1 MHGGAFRAPGR
12 LEARVRW
19 ILILIGLLIVAAI
32 AAAVWALVAGVV
44 EVSLD
49 EARDAV
55 IIIYALLGIMFF
67 LVAIIVALAIFF
79 AVRMLTGLARDA
91 YEEQARPL
99 IDDVRGTVQSVR
111 GSVEFVSDQ
120 AISPMIRVIA
130 VAQGVRRGIET
141 VAGIAR
147 RGRRA
152 GS

>member
-1 MHGGAFRAPGR
+1 M
-12 LEARVRW
+12 RW
-19 ILILIGLLIVAAI
+19 ILILIGLVIVAAI

-44 EVSLD
+44 EVSLG

-55 IIIYALLGIMFF
+55 IIIYAVLGIVFF

>member
-1 MHGGAFRAPGR
+1 M
-12 LEARVRW
+12 
-19 ILILIGLLIVAAI
+19 
-32 AAAVWALVAGVV
+32 
-44 EVSLD
+44 SLD

-55 IIIYALLGIMFF
+55 IIIYAVLGILFF
-67 LVAIIVALAIFF
+67 LVAIIAALAIFF

-130 VAQGVRRGIET
+130 VVQGVRRGVET

>member
-1 MHGGAFRAPGR
+1 M
-12 LEARVRW
+12 RW
-19 ILILIGLLIVAAI
+19 ILILIGLLLVAAI
-32 AAAVWALVAGVV
+32 AAAVWALVTGVV

-49 EARDAV
+49 EARDAA
-55 IIIYALLGIMFF
+55 IIIYAMLGIVFF
-67 LVAIIVALAIFF
+67 LFAIAAALAIFF

-120 AISPMIRVIA
+120 AISPMIRIIA
-130 VAQGVRRGIET
+130 VARGVRRGVET

-147 RGRRA
+147 RGRGA

>member
-1 MHGGAFRAPGR
+1 M
-12 LEARVRW
+12 RW

-55 IIIYALLGIMFF
+55 IIIYALLGIVFF
-67 LVAIIVALAIFF
+67 LVAIIAALAIFF

-130 VAQGVRRGIET
+130 VAQGVRRGVET

>member
-1 MHGGAFRAPGR
+1 M
-12 LEARVRW
+12 RW
-19 ILILIGLLIVAAI
+19 ILILIGVLIVAAI

-44 EVSLD
+44 EVSLG

-55 IIIYALLGIMFF
+55 IIIYAVLGIVFF
-67 LVAIIVALAIFF
+67 LVAIIAALAIFF

-91 YEEQARPL
+91 YDEQARPL

-130 VAQGVRRGIET
+130 VVQGVRRGVET

-152 GS
+152 DS

>member
-1 MHGGAFRAPGR
+1 M
-12 LEARVRW
+12 RW
-19 ILILIGLLIVAAI
+19 ILILIGVLIAAAI

-44 EVSLD
+44 EVSLG

-55 IIIYALLGIMFF
+55 IIIYAVLGIVFF
-67 LVAIIVALAIFF
+67 LVAIIAALAIVL
-79 AVRMLTGLARDA
+79 AVRMLIGLARDA

-120 AISPMIRVIA
+120 AISPMIRIIA
-130 VAQGVRRGIET
+130 VVQGVRRGVET

>member
-1 MHGGAFRAPGR
+1 M
-12 LEARVRW
+12 RW

-55 IIIYALLGIMFF
+55 IIIYAVLGIVFF
-67 LVAIIVALAIFF
+67 LVAIIAALAIFF

-130 VAQGVRRGIET
+130 VAQGVRRGVET

-152 GS
+152 DS

>member
-1 MHGGAFRAPGR
+1 M
-12 LEARVRW
+12 RW

-55 IIIYALLGIMFF
+55 IIIYALLGIVFF
-67 LVAIIVALAIFF
+67 LVAIIAALAIFF
-79 AVRMLTGLARDA
+79 AVRMLTGLAREA

-130 VAQGVRRGIET
+130 VVQGVRRGVET

>member
-1 MHGGAFRAPGR
+1 MHGGAFGASGR

-19 ILILIGLLIVAAI
+19 ILILIGLLIVAVI
-32 AAAVWALVAGVV
+32 AAAVWALVTGVV

-55 IIIYALLGIMFF
+55 IIIYAVLGIVFF
-67 LVAIIVALAIFF
+67 LVAIIAALAIFF

-130 VAQGVRRGIET
+130 VAQGVRRGVET

>member
-1 MHGGAFRAPGR
+1 M
-12 LEARVRW
+12 RW

-79 AVRMLTGLARDA
+79 AVRMLTGLAREA

-130 VAQGVRRGIET
+130 VVQGVRRGVET

>member
-1 MHGGAFRAPGR
+1 M
-12 LEARVRW
+12 RW
-19 ILILIGLLIVAAI
+19 ILILIGLLLVAAI
-32 AAAVWALVAGVV
+32 AAAVWALVTGVV

-49 EARDAV
+49 EARDAA
-55 IIIYALLGIMFF
+55 IIIYAVLGIVFF
-67 LVAIIVALAIFF
+67 LIAIAAALAIFF
-79 AVRMLTGLARDA
+79 AVRMLTGLAREA

-130 VAQGVRRGIET
+130 VAQGVRRGVET

-147 RGRRA
+147 RGRGA